1 MNEKIGIVVG
11 ESMGEVLEVDT
22 TDDQLAWGRWMRI
35 RVNINVNRPIKRG
48 KMLMVED
55 GKKVLA
61 LFNHERLPDFC
72 YV

>member
-1 MNEKIGIVVG
+1 
-11 ESMGEVLEVDT
+11 MGEVLEVDT

-35 RVNINVNRPIKRG
+35 RVNINVTRPIKHG

-61 LFNHERLPDFC
+61 LFKYERLSDFYC
-72 YV
+72 VWEA